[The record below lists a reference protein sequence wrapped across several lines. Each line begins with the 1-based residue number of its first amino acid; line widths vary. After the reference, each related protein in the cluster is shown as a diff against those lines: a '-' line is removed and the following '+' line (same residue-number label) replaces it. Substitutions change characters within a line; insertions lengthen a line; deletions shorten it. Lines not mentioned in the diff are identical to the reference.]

1 VLLEI
6 KSSARFDNLL
16 HPFTPHRPH
25 PFREIKVS
33 ARFINFPLGSQFL
46 AISQSF
52 TPTRIPLP
60 TCDLYDMMPT
70 KLLPAHPPSKAHAR
84 ERLDKISPFVCPR
97 NLIQHAHTPLAGM
110 SKTQAHAR
118 GITRAESLH
127 NAHAMRAWVY
137 ASSVSGA
144 DSMELLVCPYSRL
157 D

>member
-1 VLLEI
+1 MLLEI

-46 AISQSF
+46 AI
-52 TPTRIPLP
+52 T
-60 TCDLYDMMPT
+60 
-70 KLLPAHPPSKAHAR
+70 HAR